1 MFHLQKIS
9 PTKIFHQCFVHS
21 IIFHA
26 GQFQYQKPSLKS
38 AEMHMAIYIGVIF
51 EACLLF
57 NAHIPLDEGKL
68 KFWPVRLRLHNLH
81 VNLDCLQNT
90 VWKATVHLFNLL
102 LLIIYI
108 PFSTS
113 LFCFC
118 QIYRSFYAISVR
130 GKRAIQTISDKL
142 TESIQK

>member
-1 MFHLQKIS
+1 MFHLQKNSPANIS
-9 PTKIFHQCFVHS
+9 INVWFLRQF
-21 IIFHA
+21 FHA

-81 VNLDCLQNT
+81 VNLDCLQNV
-90 VWKATVHLFNLL
+90 VWKATIHLFNLL
-102 LLIIYI
+102 LLLIYI